1 MKHIWEV
8 LVGNVGCVFHGH
20 NGYDAIQCYG
30 EYKRMSIA
38 KYGRIAGEP
47 VTLFK
52 NGEIYFEHKEETL

>member
-20 NGYDAIQCYG
+20 NGYDAI
-30 EYKRMSIA
+30 
-38 KYGRIAGEP
+38 GRIAGEP

-52 NGEIYFEHKEETL
+52 DGEIYFEHKGETS